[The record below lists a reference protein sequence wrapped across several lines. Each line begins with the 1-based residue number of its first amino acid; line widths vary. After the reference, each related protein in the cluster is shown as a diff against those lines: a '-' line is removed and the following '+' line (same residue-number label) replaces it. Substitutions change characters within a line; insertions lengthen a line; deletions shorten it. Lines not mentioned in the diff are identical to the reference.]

1 MAKDDVNNVGAGRAA
16 KGAIPVIA
24 SRQELRVGA
33 ILREQNAL
41 PYAVQQK
48 SKTSCI
54 FTAGKRILDFNLILG
69 GIT

>member
-1 MAKDDVNNVGAGRAA
+1 M
-16 KGAIPVIA
+16 IQL